1 MNEMMLSDI
10 LVFLGLTI
18 GMGCFTGI
26 VVTWIKW
33 RRNKLPA
40 ANEISARLAEISER
54 LAHLENAVDAS
65 AVEIERISEAQR
77 FTTKLL
83 ASSKEQPDSTR

>member
-1 MNEMMLSDI
+1 MDRDSFEA
-10 LVFLGLTI
+10 LVALIAFVVGS
-18 GMGCFTGI
+18 GCFTGI

-40 ANEISARLAEISER
+40 ASEITARLTEISER
-54 LAHLENAVDAS
+54 LARLENS
-65 AVEIERISEAQR
+65 ADSTAIEVERISEAQR

-83 ASSKEQPDSTR
+83 ASSKEQPNAAR